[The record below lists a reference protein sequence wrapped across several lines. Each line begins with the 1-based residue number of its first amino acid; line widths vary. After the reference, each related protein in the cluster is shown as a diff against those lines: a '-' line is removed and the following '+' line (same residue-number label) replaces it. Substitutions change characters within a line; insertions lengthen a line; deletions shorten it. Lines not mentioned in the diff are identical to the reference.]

1 MPDASPSA
9 ASASGS
15 SDYAPASDQ
24 PAGSAASLAYRT
36 APEKIVLP
44 PRQGYAINTATPVRI
59 FLGTEDSQHRAERV
73 FLFSVEKCRDLSRTY
88 EIYLMK
94 NIRGFTRAGWRTNF
108 TNYRFAIPDWAGR
121 SGKAIYNDVDQI
133 YVTDPAELFDLDLA
147 GHGYLSVSAEDT
159 SVMLLD
165 CARMAAWWNL
175 AGASSKDKGALLAD
189 ASSQPGLW
197 GPLDAGW
204 NARDLE
210 YEPGASKC
218 VHFTLLHTQ
227 PWMPSPDQYSYHP
240 HPFGDV
246 WCSLEEE
253 ADAAGYHPFRRERPS
268 ARFADALTIAAGHRT
283 STSPSEHRTAE
294 SLLDFASR
302 HAAGSLL
309 ACSCDGD
316 GTAELA
322 ELATSAGLPWR
333 AFSPAAT
340 TNWPREKFDAVVVVD
355 LLEHLPSEDVP
366 WVLDEIFARAGKAV
380 AIRVAATAAPI
391 VEVPSPDDPFLCMRP
406 ASWWRERITHAARS
420 RVAWHLETF
429 TADAPTRS
437 FETLEA
443 KSNAQASEPSVWVLL
458 GVKGGDNAQ
467 ALDLAK
473 TVGWRYET
481 RQLRFNPLHALPNV
495 LLGGSLA
502 NLDRERSEPLGPPW
516 PDLVISAGKRSVP
529 VARWIHEQSGGRS
542 RLVHIGRPWA
552 PLSWF
557 DLIITTPQ
565 YGLPAR
571 PNVLHNTLPLHS
583 VDVRQLMAAPDFDS
597 WKQRTAALPRPYT
610 VLLVGGDSPSYVL
623 DTATAARLG
632 AEASTLA
639 RGNGGAILVA
649 TSSRTSPEAAD
660 ALEAAIDCRHHF
672 HRFRKGAAENPYRSF
687 LALADRFIVTGDSA
701 SMLAEAC
708 ATGRPVS
715 IYPVPRRLESLPGS
729 RLLREGFWQ
738 WRASRTSYRGTPK
751 QQDRFARFYDGLVVA
766 GLVTPARD
774 LGAYHERLRAEGLAT
789 IGLDTNAAPP
799 RPRRRMDDMERAVE
813 RVRRVWTAARTVA

>member
-15 SDYAPASDQ
+15 SDRVHAAQ
-24 PAGSAASLAYRT
+24 PFLVSVATLAYRP
-36 APEKIVLP
+36 APEKLVLP
-44 PRQGYAINTATPVRI
+44 PRPGVPTSTAPPVRI
-59 FLGTEDSQHRAERV
+59 FLGTEDAQHRAERA
-73 FLFSVEKCRDLSRTY
+73 FLFSIEKYRDSSRAY

-94 NIRGFTRAGWRTNF
+94 NIRGFARAGWRTNF

-133 YVTDPAELFDLDLA
+133 YLTDPAELFDLDLS

-175 AGASSKDKGALLAD
+175 ASAATQDKSTLLAD

-204 NARDLE
+204 NARDHE

-227 PWMPSPDQYSYHP
+227 PWMPSPDRYSYHP

-246 WCSLEEE
+246 WVALEEE
-253 ADAAGYHPFRRERPS
+253 ADATGYHPFRRERPS
-268 ARFADALTIAAGHRT
+268 TRYDDALMAVARPRSIRRETGQSCGQT
-283 STSPSEHRTAE
+283 LLEFTAR
-294 SLLDFASR
+294 SG
-302 HAAGSLL
+302 AGSVLV
-309 ACSCDGD
+309 CSIDAG
-316 GTAELA
+316 GAAELV
-322 ELATSAGLPWR
+322 R
-333 AFSPAAT
+333 ASGRPGSGFSPLGAT
-340 TNWPREKFDAVVVVD
+340 RWPGEAFDSVVVFD

-380 AIRVAATAAPI
+380 ALRVAATASDVI
-391 VEVPSPDDPFLCMRP
+391 EVPKADDPFLCMRP
-406 ASWWRERITHAARS
+406 VAWWCDQISHAARG
-420 RVAWHLETF
+420 RVAWRLETVEA
-429 TADAPTRS
+429 TTPTRPLA
-437 FETLEA
+437 TLEA
-443 KSNAQASEPSVWVLL
+443 RSHAQATEPRVWVLL

-467 ALDLAK
+467 AIDLAK
-473 TVGWRYET
+473 AVGWRYET

-502 NLDRERSEPLGPPW
+502 HLDRERSEPLGPPW
-516 PDLVISAGKRSVP
+516 PDLVISSGKRSVP
-529 VARWIHEQSGGRS
+529 VARWIHEQSGGLA

-583 VDVRQLMAAPDFDS
+583 VDLQQLMTAADFAA
-597 WKQRTAALPRPYT
+597 WKERMAALPRPYT
-610 VLLVGGDSPSYVL
+610 VLLVGGDSPSYVI
-623 DTATAARLG
+623 DAATAARLG
-632 AEASTLA
+632 AEAATSV
-639 RGNGGAILVA
+639 RGGGGSLLVA
-649 TSSRTSPEAAD
+649 TSSRTRAEAAD
-660 ALEAAIDCRHHF
+660 ALEAAIDCPHYF
-672 HRFRKGAAENPYRSF
+672 HRFRKGAAENPYRAF

-729 RLLREGFWQ
+729 KILRESIWQ

-751 QQDRFARFYDGLVVA
+751 QQDRLARLYDGLVVA
-766 GLVTPARD
+766 GWLTPSRD

-789 IGLDTNAAPP
+789 IGLRANATPP

-813 RVRRVWTAARTVA
+813 RVQRVWTAARPVG